1 MPKGSDYGALIL
13 PAPKPA
19 PRRPSAAPHPP
30 APSVNLRAPISA
42 QPFRPAQQQA
52 QRKVESAARALPQ
65 QPHPHIPLLPKPTP
79 AQAHAVLHLA
89 AERQRQSGV
98 GKAAYYQALRNDPRS
113 RPYVQAIEHYA
124 HAANAHF
131 AAQTGRKLD
140 PALASVSPQ
149 ALAQARAEAVAIGRQ
164 FLAQAHATAKP
175 APAPKDIGVPTFGLA
190 DIRIPGTAGLATG
203 LSHALATVTPGLQG
217 ATPEAQFFRNLGKDA
232 LGIGELPLVGGYQV
246 ANAGLHAAGGDLRPA
261 KQLAGAVAQGLERGA
276 AGQLL
281 KGNLSGAE
289 QAVREHPLYSALEAL
304 GATGVAGRTAGALAR
319 GAGGDVEAVGF
330 RGALARVGSQ
340 VRPPLALVD
349 DAGAAKQGLVRQ
361 RTYSPDLLRK
371 LAQVAKDSRRE
382 PVLDSSG
389 APVTIKDRG
398 RTVPVL
404 KPREGVLRNEE
415 ESLAK
420 RRANFE
426 AARTQAVEHIER
438 ENVRKAS
445 NAIDSP
451 GRSPRKAL
459 RGALSNELVHL
470 VATGTIRSERTFKA
484 DLEKRAREVE
494 TQVKNEGQYR
504 TRAELNSARDNA
516 KLLRQATASKAVAR
530 QIPEIVRQGIEV
542 GKLRKGLD
550 ERLIGLDVHP
560 RGELERSALSE
571 YALAHMGA
579 RHFGPE
585 DFAQVARQAAAEET
599 KHAATAAEGPARIRE
614 ARTLVEA
621 AQAKE
626 KLQRL
631 TTTEQ
636 RPGSR
641 GEGANATAAADRLI
655 ERLRAKG
662 VTDLRRVPDSATAER
677 LLAQTLAVARTAEAA
692 QQEARARRLAATS
705 RSSEAGTLRAGDG
718 RVLTNAEIRAHA
730 AAAGRN
736 PDTLA
741 HLPHVIQTGDKRAY
755 HRQFRVSARPAP
767 AHVSRTGALYARGSN
782 VFGRQ
787 VVRDALTRSATTANL
802 AEAVDKFVHEAG
814 LRKANGTHFTPKEA
828 VEAASRFE
836 QEGGEPRFVPVRAFA
851 AKLPTATRQAIAD
864 AQSSAQFD
872 TAHQRLLDNRV
883 ITGESADI
891 GHSTR
896 NAVLVP
902 KHLRDALEAQLKP
915 ASGLERSV
923 QLLNAPFRMAVLPQ
937 PRWLTGNFI
946 EPYLIRLPLSG
957 AGVNLP
963 GAALDIAAG
972 RKALRAMERSGDP
985 AQVRAAKEIR
995 AQQFGGLF
1003 IGRRGASVRRSYQD
1017 FGGLTQRALY
1027 GAHVLRNLPA
1037 VKQLGDLTLSL
1048 PHAFFHVNRV
1058 IESLAQQQAF
1068 GKSVRGDI
1076 REITGKWSQTV
1087 LLGQRAVHEASEGL
1101 VDTPTQHRFMEDQY
1115 ELLGQYGGQNPTTKR
1130 LIQTVAPFLPWTLAS
1145 LRFVFWT
1152 LPAHHTG
1159 AFVALMKSAQSVQA
1173 DWERQ
1178 HADVPPGTLKD
1189 ALVRPDGG
1197 LVDIARYT
1205 PFGATSPIVQGDLTN
1220 LTNTILPQLSGS
1232 EKALEGQ
1239 DPFGRELQVPKTASN
1254 PQGKASGAQKVGI
1267 AGYSLA
1273 EALVPLLAQAR
1284 RLREGG
1290 GTAYANSTIFSPKT
1304 KPGTSHGSAVNRT
1317 LNPFRETYL
1326 KAPKRGASSIADPYV
1341 RQEIQ
1346 EAREEAKA
1354 ALNDPYVKRE
1364 IEEAKRA
1371 AAGR

>member
-19 PRRPSAAPHPP
+19 ARRPSAAPHPP

-42 QPFRPAQQQA
+42 QPFKPAQQQA

-79 AQAHAVLHLA
+79 AQTHAVLHLA

-164 FLAQAHATAKP
+164 FLAQAHATVKP

-319 GAGGDVEAVGF
+319 GAGGDVEAAGL

-349 DAGAAKQGLVRQ
+349 DAGSAKQGLVRQ

-371 LAQVAKDSRRE
+371 LAQVARDSRRE
-382 PVLDSSG
+382 LVLDSSG

-451 GRSPRKAL
+451 GRTPRKAL

-494 TQVKNEGQYR
+494 AQVKNEGQYR

-579 RHFGPE
+579 VHDG
-585 DFAQVARQAAAEET
+585 DA
-599 KHAATAAEGPARIRE
+599 
-614 ARTLVEA
+614 
-621 AQAKE
+621 
-626 KLQRL
+626 
-631 TTTEQ
+631 
-636 RPGSR
+636 
-641 GEGANATAAADRLI
+641 
-655 ERLRAKG
+655 LR
-662 VTDLRRVPDSATAER
+662 DP
-677 LLAQTLAVARTAEAA
+677 Q
-692 QQEARARRLAATS
+692 
-705 RSSEAGTLRAGDG
+705 G
-718 RVLTNAEIRAHA
+718 RVLTNEQIRAA
-730 AAAGRN
+730 ATAAGRN

-741 HLPHVIQTGDKRAY
+741 HLPHVIQAGDKRAY

-814 LRKANGTHFTPKEA
+814 LRKADGTHFTPKEA

-836 QEGGEPRFVPVRAFA
+836 QEGGESRFVPVRAFA

-872 TAHQRLLDNRV
+872 TAHQRLLNNRV

-902 KHLRDALEAQLKP
+902 KHLHDALEAQLKP
-915 ASGLERSV
+915 ASGLGRFV

-972 RKALRAMERSGDP
+972 RKALRAMERSGDA

-1068 GKSVRGDI
+1068 GKSVRGDVQAL
-1076 REITGKWSQTV
+1076 TGKWSQTV
-1087 LLGQRAVHEASEGL
+1087 LLGQKAVHDAAQGL
-1101 VDTPTQHRFMEDQY
+1101 VNTAAQHRFMEAQH
-1115 ELLGQYGGQNPTTKR
+1115 ELLGQYEGFSPTTRR

-1346 EAREEAKA
+1346 EARQEAKA